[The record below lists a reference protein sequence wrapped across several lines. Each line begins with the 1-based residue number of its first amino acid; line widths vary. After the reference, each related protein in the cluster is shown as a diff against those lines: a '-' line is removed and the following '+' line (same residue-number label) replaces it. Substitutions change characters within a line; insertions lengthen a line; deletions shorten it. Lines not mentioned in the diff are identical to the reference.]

1 MLNNLLLSA
10 EPYCKDGKL
19 YKQVKQKWGHQL
31 LLWKSALSLLTKT
44 VYSCASVFKA
54 SAGENVQGNLHV
66 MLWSL
71 FEAGLYMAL

>member
-10 EPYCKDGKL
+10 QPYCNDGEL
-19 YKQVKQKWGHQL
+19 YKQVKQQWGHQL
-31 LLWKSALSLLTKT
+31 LLWESVLSLLTKYIL
-44 VYSCASVFKA
+44 VHLFLKA
-54 SAGENVQGNLHV
+54 STGENVQGNLHV